1 MDEEVRGVRQR
12 KKNTDP
18 ACCPVC
24 GITVRPNEMDQHYAL
39 EMERLNKLSK
49 KSKITSSNLSPRHK
63 DGRDSTGVSG
73 ALPAGSSTSASD
85 SAASNGATV
94 KMIDKDCWTTYQR
107 IKNNRSSRLKV
118 SNGDVYRMSMSS
130 ASLLIGAAK
139 TGSLRQFSNY

>member
-12 KKNTDP
+12 RKNSDP

-49 KSKITSSNLSPRHK
+49 KSKITNSHLSPRSK
-63 DGRDSTGVSG
+63 ECRDTTGVSG
-73 ALPAGSSTSASD
+73 ALPAGSSSSAND
-85 SAASNGATV
+85 STTSNGTTG
-94 KMIDKDCWTTYQR
+94 KMVDKDCWETYQR

-118 SNGDVYRMSMSS
+118 SNVC
-130 ASLLIGAAK
+130 I
-139 TGSLRQFSNY
+139 